1 MNEQVANV
9 TRKVARSSIFNED
22 GTLADLQWPTD
33 YLIIAL
39 IGNDEKSM
47 VSFTVASIR

>member
-39 IGNDEKSM
+39 IGIDEN
-47 VSFTVASIR
+47 FTKGVLFIW